1 MNQRQINKV
10 EMMETTHNYLDANT
24 AVWSAIP
31 IVTTYKN
38 QLSQAIDGLK
48 TAAQDQD
55 AARVF
60 IGSNL
65 QSLKVTI
72 AEKMDI
78 LDDILEAYADDTD
91 NAELRAQ
98 AENSKTDYLR
108 LTNEAFETKVKN
120 VIALLEANVAAMADY
135 GLTQDQIDDAK
146 LSFGSYQDKRGMPR
160 SYQVASRQATQTL
173 EEMIADADAAL
184 QKLDKVMKRFKRSN
198 SSFFNGYMAARTI
211 VDD

>member
-1 MNQRQINKV
+1 MTQEQINRT
-10 EMMETTHNYLDANT
+10 EMMETTQTYLDANT

-55 AARVF
+55 AAQVF

-65 QSLKVTI
+65 QSLKITI

-78 LDDILEAYADDTD
+78 LDDILEAYADDTG
-91 NAELRAQ
+91 NAELLAK
-98 AENSKTDYLR
+98 ASNSKRDYLR
-108 LTNEAFETKVKN
+108 LTNEDLETKVKN
-120 VIALLEANVAAMADY
+120 VIDLLEANVADMADY

-146 LSFGSYQDKRGMPR
+146 LSFSSYQDKRGKPR
-160 SYQVASRQATQTL
+160 SYQVASRQATQSL
-173 EEMIADADAAL
+173 KDLLSEGMDAL
-184 QKLDKVMKRFKRSN
+184 QRLDKVMKRFKRSN

-211 VDD
+211 VDN